1 MERVPSLPEVLT
13 KPLSVKLESLGM
25 EAEVVAVKVPMVAF
39 PIEEVAATV
48 PVNWIKVV
56 VAFAR
61 RPPQVPGVQ
70 AKVPLPPQAEPVL
83 ERRPIVEKVAQP
95 AVPPAEET
103 MRLVVGAGLGIARSV
118 VVAAE
123 VVE

>member
-1 MERVPSLPEVLT
+1 MGEPVRRMGEEVAEKVAPPYEVCVQALYPERYVEVSMERVPSLPEVLT

-48 PVNWIKVV
+48 PVNWMRVV

-61 RPPQVPGVQ
+61 RPPQVVGVQ
-70 AKVPLPPQAEPVL
+70 AKVPLPPQAEPV
-83 ERRPIVEKVAQP
+83 
-95 AVPPAEET
+95 
-103 MRLVVGAGLGIARSV
+103 
-118 VVAAE
+118 
-123 VVE
+123 